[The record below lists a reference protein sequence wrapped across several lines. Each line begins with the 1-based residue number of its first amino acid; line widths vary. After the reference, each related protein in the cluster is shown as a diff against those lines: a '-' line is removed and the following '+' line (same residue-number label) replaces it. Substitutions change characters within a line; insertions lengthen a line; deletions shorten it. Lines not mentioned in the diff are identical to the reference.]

1 MIGRHIVAKMENTFV
16 KSRKDGLGKEDSS
29 DRLSKDTELSGD
41 TGLDCS
47 ELESRRSVRRVN
59 SQRGMILSVK
69 QLLAR
74 KSCIKNSFFQSSCG
88 LDTKIPKHMV
98 TLDER
103 YLRRCLELIHI
114 SASKASQC
122 NISVNLGSAEMG
134 LLWDDMNPVKIRNE
148 NVCDLG
154 RFVSESPLAAGTGSL
169 VISPAGQWIVGSIM
183 CSQSM
188 INILKSPLLNK
199 FGALD
204 GDGNL
209 RRIHLNDD
217 KGSINYDYMSSPG
230 GLSSYSSQKQDNE
243 TLMLGNH
250 RHRSDSDQMRLASV
264 SSSNSTSSDQSLS
277 TASAST
283 FMGMLQCI
291 WKGGNP
297 HFVFS
302 IDDRKEV
309 YVANLSK
316 IDLTDDEA
324 PGYMYSFHWRKS
336 GHKEHEIHDNES
348 LLVAKMK
355 VSTSFSLCPNNSRIM
370 QTEYTLF
377 GSSEDFV
384 GEMQTSSY
392 DLRKNKGLSKK
403 VVKVFRTSN
412 SSKRRSLSKFGGSS
426 AILENSFWEP
436 QQKVGNNSDA
446 LGGSSLFEDHLP
458 PNLELAAI
466 VMKDHLPDS
475 RQKEVGGWGMKFLK
489 KASVE
494 TLKTSAPFACCSRDT
509 GDCSTSIDVVIPT
522 SFHGGPRTRNGGPSG
537 LIERWRSG
545 GYCDCGGWDLGC
557 PLTILNTSLSKKGF
571 LPQADVQDECKSTD
585 FYTQGSKHAAPTLR
599 MVNVHDGLY
608 IIHFQ
613 STLSA
618 LQSFSIAVA
627 SIHSQSPTL
636 RPKNV
641 HESK

>member
-1 MIGRHIVAKMENTFV
+1 MENTFV
-16 KSRKDGLGKEDSS
+16 KSRKDGRGKEDSS
-29 DRLSKDTELSGD
+29 DSLSKDTELSGD

-47 ELESRRSVRRVN
+47 ELESRRLVRRVN

-69 QLLAR
+69 QFLAR
-74 KSCIKNSFFQSSCG
+74 KSCIKNSFFQTSRG

-204 GDGNL
+204 GDGDGNL
-209 RRIHLNDD
+209 RRINSNDD

-230 GLSSYSSQKQDNE
+230 GFSSYSSQKQDNE

-250 RHRSDSDQMRLASV
+250 RHRSDTDQMRLASV
-264 SSSNSTSSDQSLS
+264 SSSNSTSSDQSS
-277 TASAST
+277 SSASVST

-316 IDLTDDEA
+316 IDLTDDKA

-336 GHKEHEIHDNES
+336 SHKEHEIHDNGS
-348 LLVAKMK
+348 VLVAKMK

-446 LGGSSLFEDHLP
+446 LGDSSLFEDHLP

-466 VMKDHLPDS
+466 VVKDHLPDS
-475 RQKEVGGWGMKFLK
+475 QQKEVGGWGMKFLK

-494 TLKTSAPFACCSRDT
+494 TLKNSAPSACCSRDT
-509 GDCSTSIDVVIPT
+509 GDCSTSMDVVIPA

-545 GYCDCGGWDLGC
+545 GHCDCGGWDLGC
-557 PLTILNTSLSKKGF
+557 PLTILNTSLIKKGF
-571 LPQADVQDECKSTD
+571 LPQADVPDECKSNE
-585 FYTQGSKHAAPTLR
+585 FFLQGSKHAAPTLR

-641 HESK
+641 HESN